1 MHTLFCETFDCL
13 NFLKE
18 HNTFIDLPKIIY
30 FKVINKENMIE
41 FKYG

>member
-1 MHTLFCETFDCL
+1 MHTLFCKTFDCL

-30 FKVINKENMIE
+30 FKAHKQREYDRI
-41 FKYG
+41 